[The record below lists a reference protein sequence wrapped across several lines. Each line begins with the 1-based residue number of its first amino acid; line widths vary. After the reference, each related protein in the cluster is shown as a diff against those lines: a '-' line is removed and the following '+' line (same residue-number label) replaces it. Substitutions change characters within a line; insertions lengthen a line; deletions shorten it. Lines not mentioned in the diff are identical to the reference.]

1 MDSGTNKMRTDMKK
15 TFKFFAAALAI
26 VAAASCAKEL
36 ANDATQTPEAEQE
49 LVHKVFSAS
58 LNVDPETKTTL
69 HTDGVTVHWTEGDRI
84 AVIPAGSSSANN
96 FSVVS
101 IDGTFADFEG
111 ETVDADSYRAVYPAA
126 AFHGW
131 STASTFTF
139 SNGEYALKNQY
150 AVENDFSVAAAFN
163 CSSNFAVSTTSKDE
177 HLYFQNINAY
187 LKVSLE
193 MDNAAVIEVST
204 DKVAG
209 SSGLTTAYDLGG
221 SLNYKV
227 ATGEVYM
234 SSNHSIVFKSEDGS
248 NLKPGVNYYIAIP
261 TVKMSGLTM
270 TVKDADGEALVAFTK
285 TAEFTPVANTIY
297 NLGKMAA
304 PETDINPD
312 FSASHVFEN
321 NILTGTKVTMTLPAD
336 EVSKISNVKVQIKN
350 GSTVYR
356 SFEKST
362 ISTSEVL
369 SVYDNN
375 LYLPKGSY
383 EAVMTYTI
391 SGLTKS
397 MTAYLTVPQVS
408 GLTVSATKTPY
419 TSYSKYKEGLIP
431 EANNLNGKSLYNIG
445 YTVNISQE
453 ILNKTPLSEARIRIV
468 ASNYIDKD
476 GSKTS
481 KDFYTSS
488 EISNLAFGQCR
499 TVQAIATFDGVQ
511 FFMVHNLT
519 NCYITGLP
527 FKPSVSE
534 LGFTSLSGTTS
545 REYTPS
551 VNLPSSTNVSVNT
564 NVELAST
571 RKYTGIPIYTY
582 NVHTFKIAVGDN
594 SNSASSNSG
603 NTNTVSKSLSLAT
616 TMNGPSTKVNMS
628 VSEGKQDYDDPT
640 CYIKGFEI
648 IYR

>member
-1 MDSGTNKMRTDMKK
+1 MVDSGTSKMRTDMKK

-26 VAAASCAKEL
+26 VAAASCAKEIS
-36 ANDATQTPEAEQE
+36 NDNTDIAPEQE

-84 AVIPAGSSSANN
+84 AVIPASSSSANN

-193 MDNAAVIEVST
+193 MDNAAVIEVT
-204 DKVAG
+204 ADKVVGSAG
-209 SSGLTTAYDLGG
+209 NLTASYDLGG
-221 SLNYKV
+221 SLNYRV

-248 NLKPGVNYYIAIP
+248 NLKSGVNYYIAIP

-321 NILTGTKVTMTLPAD
+321 NILTGTQVTMTLPAD
-336 EVSKISNVKVQIKN
+336 DVSKISNVKVQIKN
-350 GSTVYR
+350 GGTVYR
-356 SFEKST
+356 TIEKST
-362 ISTSEVL
+362 IATSEVL
-369 SVYDNN
+369 SVSNN
-375 LYLPKGSY
+375 YLYLPKGSY
-383 EAVMTYTI
+383 EAVVTYNI
-391 SGLTKS
+391 AGLTKS

-408 GLTVSATKTPY
+408 GLAVSATKTPY
-419 TSYSKYKEGLIP
+419 TSYSKYKSGAIS
-431 EANNLNGKSLYNIG
+431 EANNSNGKSLYNIC

-453 ILNKTPLSEARIRIV
+453 VLNKTPLSEARIRIIGP
-468 ASNYIDKD
+468 NYVDKD

-481 KDFYTSS
+481 KDFYSVS
-488 EISNLAFGQCR
+488 ELSGLDLGNYR
-499 TVQAIATFDGVQ
+499 TIQAIATFDDVQ
-511 FFMVHNLT
+511 FFIAHTLT
-519 NCYITGLP
+519 DCHITGLP
-527 FKPSVSE
+527 YRPTVSE
-534 LGFTSLSGTTS
+534 IGFSSLTGTTTKDF
-545 REYTPS
+545 YPS
-551 VNLPSSTNVSVNT
+551 IKIPSSVNVSVNT
-564 NVELAST
+564 NVTVQTVYDWGAN
-571 RKYTGIPIYTY
+571 K
-582 NVHTFKIAVGDN
+582 HTFEVKVNDADSGSKVGPNVSLSSKSETGTISIATTI
-594 SNSASSNSG
+594 SNS
-603 NTNTVSKSLSLAT
+603 TPKIT
-616 TMNGPSTKVNMS
+616 MS
-628 VSEGKQDYDDPT
+628 VSESKSNKKDPT
-640 CYIKGFEI
+640 SIINSFEM

>member
-1 MDSGTNKMRTDMKK
+1 MRTDMKK

-26 VAAASCAKEL
+26 VAAASCAKEIS
-36 ANDATQTPEAEQE
+36 NDNTYIAPEQE

-58 LNVDPETKTTL
+58 LNVDPETKSTL
-69 HTDGVTVHWTEGDRI
+69 YTDGKTVHWTEGDRI

-193 MDNAAVIEVST
+193 MDNAAVIEVT
-204 DKVAG
+204 ADKVVGSAG
-209 SSGLTTAYDLGG
+209 NLTASYDLGG
-221 SLNYKV
+221 SLNYRV

-248 NLKPGVNYYIAIP
+248 NLKSGVNYYIAIP

-499 TVQAIATFDGVQ
+499 IVQAIATFDGVQ